1 MIHIDFAPNGSV
13 VQFKNS
19 ALYFLKVC
27 DSYGSGGVVEI
38 ESGKF
43 ILTGKIW
50 EELGCVPYVGVIA
63 DSLDVFYHRIY
74 AEEFY

>member
-1 MIHIDFAPNGSV
+1 MVHVGAAPDGSV

-19 ALYFLKVC
+19 ALYFLKTS

-38 ESGKF
+38 GTGWF
-43 ILTGKIW
+43 IPVGKIW
-50 EELGCVPYVGVIA
+50 SDLGCEPYVGVIA
-63 DSLDVFYHRIY
+63 DSLDVFYRRIY